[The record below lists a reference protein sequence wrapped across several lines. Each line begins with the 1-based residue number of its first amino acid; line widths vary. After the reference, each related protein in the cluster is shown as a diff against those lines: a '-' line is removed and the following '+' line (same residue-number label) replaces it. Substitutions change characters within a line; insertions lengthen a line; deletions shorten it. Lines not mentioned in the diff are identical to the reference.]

1 VAAIEFD
8 SVSKR
13 FEAGAPPALSDFCLR
28 VVDGEFLVIV
38 GPSGCGKSTALR
50 LAAGLEDLSSGRIL
64 LDGEPIEDF
73 APWERNLAMVFQ
85 NYALYPHLTV
95 AENIAFPLK
104 VAKVGRGARQ
114 ARAREVAE
122 LLDIAD
128 LLARKPAQISGGQR
142 QRVAIGRALVR
153 DPGAFLMDEPLS
165 NLDAQFR
172 VEMRTELLRLHREV
186 RRTTLYVTHD
196 QVEAMTMGDRIA
208 VVRDGELQQVGTPA
222 EVYGT
227 PVNLFTA
234 TFIGSPP
241 MNLFR
246 ARVEREGGR
255 CALHSGSLR
264 LPLDRDDVPAG
275 DVVAGV
281 RPERFEL
288 RPPRDGEGSVGARVE
303 LVEILGYDAHLA
315 LEADLAPFEPA
326 EDGHALVHGRGAA
339 SHLIV
344 RAAADLGAAPGD
356 TVRLALE
363 PRFVH
368 LFDPV
373 LGHRL

>member
-1 VAAIEFD
+1 MAAIEFD
-8 SVSKR
+8 AICKR
-13 FEAGAPPALSDFCLR
+13 FEPGAAPALRDFSLS
-28 VVDGEFLVIV
+28 VADEEFLVMV

-50 LAAGLEDLSSGRIL
+50 LAAGLEDVSSGRIL
-64 LDGEPIEDF
+64 LDDQSIEDF

-85 NYALYPHLTV
+85 SYALYPHLTV

-104 VAKVGRGARQ
+104 VARVGRPARQ

-122 LLDIAD
+122 LLDIGD
-128 LLARKPAQISGGQR
+128 LLDRKPAQISGGQR

-172 VEMRTELLRLHREV
+172 VDMRTELLRLHREV
-186 RRTTLYVTHD
+186 RTTTLYVTHD

-208 VVRDGELQQVGTPA
+208 VMRDGELQQVGTPA
-222 EVYGT
+222 EVYGS

-246 ARVEREGGR
+246 ATVGREDGR
-255 CALHSGSLR
+255 CVLFSGDLR
-264 LPLDRDDVPAG
+264 LTLDRDDCPEG
-275 DVVAGV
+275 EVVAGV
-281 RPERFEL
+281 RPERIDL
-288 RPPRDGEGSVGARVE
+288 SPPGGAGTGIDARVE
-303 LVEILGYDAHLA
+303 LVEVLGFDAHLA
-315 LEADLAPFEPA
+315 LEARLQPFERA
-326 EDGHALVHGRGAA
+326 EGERSLVHGRGSA
-339 SHLIV
+339 SRLIV
-344 RAAADLGAAPGD
+344 RAPADLGAAPGD
-356 TVRLALE
+356 GIGLAVE

-368 LFDPV
+368 LFDPTR
-373 LGHRL
+373 GHRI